1 MAASLGLGSASGDV
15 GEGVLGG
22 SGVGLLGSKS
32 AAIMATVSSDLL
44 WELTKDNNTFKL
56 KQAQIT
62 LSSDPYN
69 LTNVHSQTYA
79 GLAQTSAVGVSVPKA
94 TDSKLKKR
102 SSTVRV
108 KRLSKHGVVGKASH
122 EVCIKVK
129 GAVLG
134 GVRRALLGKV
144 LDRKP
149 HLLQAAEKRLKR
161 LHNLEFPRKQG
172 TPKSRKS
179 S

>member
-1 MAASLGLGSASGDV
+1 MEGCREHW
-15 GEGVLGG
+15 GEGLRRGN
-22 SGVGLLGSKS
+22 S
-32 AAIMATVSSDLL
+32 AAIMATVSSELL

-69 LTNVHSQTYA
+69 LTNIHSQTYS
-79 GLAQTSAVGVSVPKA
+79 GIAQTSAVGLSVPKA

-102 SSTVRV
+102 TSTIRV

-122 EVCIKVK
+122 QVCIPVK

-134 GVRRALLGKV
+134 GVRRALIGKV
-144 LDRKP
+144 LDRQP

-161 LHNLEFPRKQG
+161 LHSLEFPRKQG
-172 TPKSRKS
+172 TPKNRKS